1 MLSQVFKEDKVV
13 LCQGHRPDSGN
24 TEEEEITS
32 SWRDQGKLPAERS
45 SSRSPSRSYFV
56 AWIWTSVGNWKLL
69 PHCQDLF
76 AVDDVSKTLVSE
88 MCSMLILFPRGY
100 WLPSIL
106 SSTGLLVL
114 TTLSPAKGWETDQ
127 PRLTDMAP
135 PMKNSQTREA
145 RESLSPF

>member
-1 MLSQVFKEDKVV
+1 
-13 LCQGHRPDSGN
+13 
-24 TEEEEITS
+24 
-32 SWRDQGKLPAERS
+32 
-45 SSRSPSRSYFV
+45 
-56 AWIWTSVGNWKLL
+56 
-69 PHCQDLF
+69 
-76 AVDDVSKTLVSE
+76 
-88 MCSMLILFPRGY
+88 MLILFPRGY

-114 TTLSPAKGWETDQ
+114 TTLSSAKGWETDQ